1 MKADI
6 KLYDLR
12 RWKLSGMLLAVLAAA
27 FGLQGCSSM
36 LPTYQ
41 SWKGPSKDRDQIA
54 VLHVPDDMRV
64 ASVDGKSLSSG
75 MLSVGAMTPRISL
88 LPGQHQVV
96 FRYYSIWST
105 HTTKVSP
112 DKLPDVVQ
120 SPLHQVRF
128 EAKAG
133 GSYHFAFTR
142 PKTEDA
148 AKVFAR
154 QSFSPLLKNAD
165 GETVAQS
172 TSYQPPPSGQK
183 TVPVTGVSGAAGV
196 TPQAAQTAPARVPV
210 TSAPVAA
217 VPADSG
223 LSTLDA
229 LKLLWQKAS
238 KEDKKAFLRWAFH

>member
-6 KLYDLR
+6 KLFDLK
-12 RWKLSGMLLAVLAAA
+12 RWKLSGVLLVVLAAA

-54 VLHVPDDMRV
+54 MLHVPDDIRV

-75 MLSVGAMTPRISL
+75 ILGARTMTPRISL
-88 LPGQHQVV
+88 LPGQHLVV

-133 GSYHFAFTR
+133 GTYHFEFTR

-148 AKVFAR
+148 AKIFAR
-154 QSFSPLLKNAD
+154 QSFSPLIKNAD
-165 GETVAQS
+165 GETIARS
-172 TSYQPPPSGQK
+172 IAYQPPSSGQK
-183 TVPVTGVSGAAGV
+183 NGPVTAASGATQQAG
-196 TPQAAQTAPARVPV
+196 QTAPKAVAG
-210 TSAPVAA
+210 TSAPLAA